1 MSGVAPFNPI
11 TTTTTSAHHDFSSD
25 KLLENGLQKARVMYD
40 YDAKDATELSLMC
53 DEVSLFFQQLC
64 Y

>member
-11 TTTTTSAHHDFSSD
+11 TTNATSTENSTDTI
-25 KLLENGLQKARVMYD
+25 LYNGLKKARAVYD
-40 YDAKDATELSLMC
+40 YDAKDASELSLMC
-53 DEVSLFFQQLC
+53 DEVSS